1 MLGILLNVSGE
12 TAAGLEEQN
21 EASKCP
27 PKLGEARA
35 VASGRSISEAPTE
48 ASPSKRLTMHLLRTI
63 AASIHP
69 TSTMRFEAHEI
80 HTDSARLKLHAMLHT
95 VPDTVPCLSE
105 PATAAP
111 LDDLRPSNAP

>member
-1 MLGILLNVSGE
+1 MSRE
-12 TAAGLEEQN
+12 TAAGLKEQS
-21 EASKCP
+21 EASKMP

-35 VASGRSISEAPTE
+35 VASGRSLRVPNK
-48 ASPSKRLTMHLLRTI
+48 ASPSKRLTLHLLCTI

-80 HTDSARLKLHAMLHT
+80 HTDFARLKLHAMPHT

-105 PATAAP
+105 RATAAP
-111 LDDLRPSNAP
+111 LDNLRPSNAP